1 MPFASISALAEI
13 LGWKLS
19 TLLTVD
25 FAFSTRI
32 STCSTLKERDCF
44 YFVTAGFVI
53 WEFGFSFTLVNRQRR
68 SNTHRIRYEYPTW
81 QYFSL
86 FHSYLTLI
94 FLKKEIDPSTAAHIL
109 ESVVIDARSEA
120 TRSTSWFLRCNLLG
134 ANAYTQSNF
143 ENCVIG
149 WIVKNFHFLL
159 RTCIF
164 LVWFRLFH
172 SQNMN

>member
-19 TLLTVD
+19 TLLTVTSL
-25 FAFSTRI
+25 FQLESPLVAHSKNETVFI
-32 STCSTLKERDCF
+32 SLQL
-44 YFVTAGFVI
+44 VFVI

-94 FLKKEIDPSTAAHIL
+94 FLKKEIDPSTAAHTGVCGDRCSKRGYTKYKLVSPLQFAWRQCLIPNQIL
-109 ESVVIDARSEA
+109 K
-120 TRSTSWFLRCNLLG
+120 
-134 ANAYTQSNF
+134 
-143 ENCVIG
+143 
-149 WIVKNFHFLL
+149 IVWLAE
-159 RTCIF
+159 
-164 LVWFRLFH
+164 
-172 SQNMN
+172 